1 VGRFL
6 VFRRT
11 VRGSFNLINSS
22 VVVRSTVY
30 SFLDAVVDE
39 CAPAGGDEDA
49 DPDVDAE
56 GDEDEEMLD
65 YSAMQTE
72 QSLNRKNKQGA
83 ENANVMGEPVAP
95 GKRAST
101 PEYNRM
107 PEPRPPTPLNAS
119 GRPQRKAA
127 QAAVPKIA
135 KRKKQQREDLESED
149 EDEYIGVVRRLDDS
163 DDSGEDERDEDVE
176 EEEPL
181 ESAPRQGQPSG
192 LRGRKPIYKQ
202 NRIKSKSDLPIYA
215 QHAYSASAMG
225 FPKLPMPM
233 IFLPGLKS
241 RKPPPIPVPELTKK
255 SRGRRVPDGNSSH
268 GGKDDRKYKCH
279 VADCGKSAFYFSLPS
294 FCYSYIT
301 SRQFARGEHL
311 KRHIR
316 SIHTNEKPH
325 QCPYPGCPRSFS
337 RTDNMMQ
344 HMRTHDDWPTD
355 EAAASMIVQMHQN
368 LTTQAVQK
376 PEDVQKHSAQF
387 PFFPIP
393 AMVEGSSKAGAAGM
407 PHGVPMMIPW
417 MGMSGMTGVHGMP
430 AAPAGSGFAAPPT
443 PTTPVSASSLA
454 SIPSTITTRSR
465 SDSTTAGSTTPTHS
479 PASVYEE
486 NEGLPAPLQWAIQ
499 GRATEPEAQP
509 IRVVDEDED
518 ENEGDPIDDNDRDE
532 DYTGRAKKRKK
543 PVRGA
548 AARSRAQ
555 RKAAIMVSQASGDKN
570 ASNSRVVPPGM
581 LPFPTTG
588 MFGPGMF
595 PPSPGGMQL
604 PPGMPFNPPGG
615 MQLPPGMP
623 LQLPHGMPF
632 PPLMQLP
639 TGMQFP
645 PVSIQPGQII
655 HVMVPDGKGGMQVV
669 PMPMMPPGWTPDGV
683 VDGEDAG
690 ESAAGNGTG
699 HNDQSGVNGGD
710 LSIGAASNAEVAEG
724 AVAVPLENVT
734 HE

>member
-1 VGRFL
+1 MVRRFL
-6 VFRRT
+6 VFRRM
-11 VRGSFNLINSS
+11 VRGSINPVIKFF
-22 VVVRSTVY
+22 VVKLTVRSILHALGDGFAAT
-30 SFLDAVVDE
+30 S
-39 CAPAGGDEDA
+39 GDEDA

-72 QSLNRKNKQGA
+72 QSPNRKNKHGA
-83 ENANVMGEPVAP
+83 ESATVKEEPVTP
-95 GKRAST
+95 GNRAST

-127 QAAVPKIA
+127 QAAVPKMV

-163 DDSGEDERDEDVE
+163 DDSGEDERDEDIE

-181 ESAPRQGQPSG
+181 ESSPRQGQPSG
-192 LRGRKPIYKQ
+192 VRGRKPIYKQ

-241 RKPPPIPVPELTKK
+241 RKPPPIPIPELTKK
-255 SRGRRVPDGNSSH
+255 SRGRRVPDGTSPQ

-279 VADCGKSAFYFSLPS
+279 VTDCGKSVLCFSLS
-294 FCYSYIT
+294 SCCYSCVS

-344 HMRTHDDWPTD
+344 HMRTHDDWPSD
-355 EAAASMIVQMHQN
+355 EVAASMIAQIHKN
-368 LTTQAVQK
+368 LATQAAQK
-376 PEDVQKHSAQF
+376 PEDVQKLPAQF
-387 PFFPIP
+387 PFFPMTT
-393 AMVEGSSKAGAAGM
+393 MVEGSSKAGVTNM

-417 MGMSGMTGVHGMP
+417 MGMSGMPGVSGMSATPTGAGS
-430 AAPAGSGFAAPPT
+430 AAPQT
-443 PTTPVSASSLA
+443 PTTPVSAASSA
-454 SIPSTITTRSR
+454 SIPPTITTRSR
-465 SDSTTAGSTTPTHS
+465 SVSTTAGTTTPTPA
-479 PASVYEE
+479 PASAHEE
-486 NEGLPAPLQWAIQ
+486 EDERQLTPLRWAS
-499 GRATEPEAQP
+499 EPSAQP
-509 IRVVDEDED
+509 TKAVDEDED
-518 ENEGDPIDDNDRDE
+518 EGDPIDDNDQDE

-548 AARSRAQ
+548 AAQSRAQ
-555 RKAAIMVSQASGDKN
+555 RKAAAQASSDRVV
-570 ASNSRVVPPGM
+570 SNSRVAAPGV
-581 LPFPTTG
+581 LSFPTTG

-595 PPSPGGMQL
+595 PPPPGMQL
-604 PPGMPFNPPGG
+604 PPGIPFAPPGG
-615 MQLPPGMP
+615 IQIPPGMP
-623 LQLPHGMPF
+623 LQIPHGVQF
-632 PPLMQLP
+632 PPLLQLP
-639 TGMQFP
+639 PGMQFP
-645 PVSIQPGQII
+645 PVPMQPGQVI
-655 HVMVPDGKGGMQVV
+655 HVMVPDGKGGMQLV
-669 PMPMMPPGWTPDGV
+669 PMPMMPPGWTPEGV
-683 VDGEDAG
+683 VEGAG
-690 ESAAGNGTG
+690 EGAGRNGTG
-699 HNDQSGVNGGD
+699 YAEQSGVNGGG
-710 LSIGAASNAEVAEG
+710 LSIGAASNAGVADG
-724 AVAVPLENVT
+724 AVAAPLENVT